1 MSEWI
6 IKHSDGS
13 PLKDAN
19 GNDVTTKTLEY
30 SGSWMGECFVTITFN
45 SPVPISFKIGDYLT
59 YRGEIFEINYDPG
72 KIKQSRRNE
81 HGEAFVYNNVKFNAK
96 QDELART
103 EFLDIVLHDNN
114 IHYTSLTKFS
124 FYASSLDDLLDR
136 IQANLNEQ
144 WGEGEWKIYSRNKLR
159 SGQRGCVDAVWDKTY
174 GSGVSDNTI
183 KSTSITADGLNC
195 WSALALVNSQFNV
208 NFIVRGRNVF
218 VGTAGLPTSMIFEY
232 GKGRGLYQIE
242 QNADSEQAITTR
254 LRAYGSSKN
263 LPNRYYATLNLQ
275 AFATVSSIET
285 KGSSDGNYNIQAHLD
300 LPFSIAYF
308 YNQLHELS
316 DGRPSYLVTMECGG
330 FKVKASVFKAK
341 NSEKTCFF
349 AAHNNT
355 LNLASHQN
363 DLVDIQNFGN
373 AVEVGQ
379 RVTFLSGV
387 KKESFPRDNK
397 TYATDNL
404 PNNMAVDHLMLP
416 GFPNK
421 SLKQWWEEQSNDVR
435 DRIYGGEKSHLFS
448 ENKYRP
454 YVDSTNIA
462 EIGVRPNSVYFDT
475 ENLQEGLVEIFPT
488 IEEMEIGGVRIDE
501 VHSAD
506 KIEDNGV
513 FKDGTSIPNFHIYLK
528 SAIDFDIN
536 DLIGNSTET
545 PTISMRDGMC
555 GGRTFQINSAKK
567 LGDGSWELN
576 CQRVKDESLNL
587 YFPYNDY
594 LIKEGDHFVLLGIP
608 LPDSYVEAASIKLL
622 KYALQY
628 LDKNDYTRYV
638 YSPKVDEVFMA
649 RQHDIAIAD
658 TTGTILSLHDT
669 LKEGDIMQF
678 DDADLSINGKVAI
691 DQLTIKESEDK
702 IPSYEITLREDKSV
716 GTIQKIQEKVNS
728 LWSGN
733 GGSFGTEGNNLT
745 VPQIQRLIESY
756 GGQNFLNKL
765 KPDTAQEVITFLK
778 GIEFGDDFVKDGSGA
793 GIYKDDNGQWHVD
806 TDYIHARKKLTAEE
820 VEVMKTSHIKG
831 KVVNSAGGFVISR
844 IEKIAGAWR
853 CYFVQQDSE
862 GRRVYNS
869 MRKNDLALCETFNL
883 IDAGGQ
889 LSNHYWHRRVIA
901 VGTDYVDIADNTNA
915 DDYASGSDVP
925 QVGDE
930 VVQLGNLTDKDRQS
944 AIIQSAAGEG
954 APYFKIIKGINS
966 FILPHPIFLFDK
978 QNFEIRVENPAK
990 RSEYIRLQDFLESM
1004 QGRISS
1010 VMQQSDKQLFIWFGD
1025 VVPTL
1030 TTEPANEWADEATKE
1045 MHLHDIYYNRSYAET
1060 GGGRAYSFE
1069 KNPDNTYSWKEIT
1082 DADVLKSLE
1091 AAQRAQDTADG
1102 KRRMFVREQPIPPY
1116 DKGDQWSNATHED
1129 KYQNDLL
1136 VCVKSRGKDD
1146 EFDIDDWVSA
1156 QQYTTKQF
1164 ESSLNVADKRID
1176 AFISDLSSGLERVGF
1191 HLDGENSTFD
1201 VVADR
1206 FRALTTTGA
1215 VSFFTSEGKLN
1226 TTLLDAK
1233 QIVTDGLR
1241 AGNIDAEKAE
1251 ITNLIVGGESEF
1263 RGKLK
1268 GTWGSFTSL
1277 TCVNDD
1283 GTKELGGI
1291 YFDVFNGKSAIGLK
1305 GDFYMQGYIEGDTRK
1320 RFPNFYATNLY
1331 CNNQFAHNARVC
1343 AVVKDDEMFV
1353 YNDGHVNSNGIRIGL
1368 TFNHTIINGRH
1379 INYYRI
1385 PMYSPGTGGENG
1397 NIIDIDNPKLQ
1408 KGTQGYY
1415 DERPIGV
1422 PIDVIIFNGTK
1433 NFCYEF
1439 FGMGYG
1445 KQWTV
1450 INGNDSQAVYIFDH
1464 RELRKFE
1471 GGYVF
1476 EYMYVNPHWLTPE
1489 KSNDNLGAG
1498 VFYTAG
1504 IDFDW

>member
-1 MSEWI
+1 MGEWLI
-6 IKHSDGS
+6 RHIDGS
-13 PLKDAN
+13 VLKDEAN
-19 GNDVTTKTLEY
+19 NDITTRSIEY
-30 SGSWMGECFVTITFN
+30 NGSWMGECYVTITLKSA
-45 SPVPISFKIGDYLT
+45 SPILFKIGDYLT
-59 YRGEIFEINYDPG
+59 YRGEIFEINYDPSV
-72 KIKQSRRNE
+72 IKQSRRNE
-81 HGEAFVYNNVKFNAK
+81 YGESFVYENIKFNAK

-103 EFLDIVLHDNN
+103 EFLDIVLHDNQL
-114 IHYTSLTKFS
+114 HYTSLAKFA
-124 FYASSLDDLLDR
+124 FYVSSLDDLLDR

-144 WGEGEWKIYSRNKLR
+144 WGDGEWKLYSRNRLR
-159 SGQRGCVDAVWDKTY
+159 SGQRGCDLSVWDKTY
-174 GSGVSDNTI
+174 GNEITDNVI
-183 KSTSITADGLNC
+183 DSTSITADNLSC
-195 WSALALVNSQFNV
+195 WNALALVNSQFDV
-208 NFIVRGRNVF
+208 NFITRGRNVF
-218 VGTAGLPTSMIFEY
+218 VGTAGLPTSHIFEY
-232 GKGRGLYQIE
+232 GKGCGLRRIE
-242 QNADSEQAITTR
+242 KNADSEQAITTR

-363 DLVDIQNFGN
+363 DLADIQNFGN

-379 RVTFLSGV
+379 RITFLSGV
-387 KKESFPRDNK
+387 KKESFPKENK
-397 TYATDNL
+397 AYATDNL
-404 PNNMAVDHLMLP
+404 PNNMAVDRLMLP

-421 SLKQWWEEQSNDVR
+421 SLKQWWDEQSEETKK
-435 DRIYGGEKSHLFS
+435 RIYQGDKSHLFS

-454 YVDSTNIA
+454 YIDSPNIG
-462 EIGVRPNSVYFDT
+462 EIGVRPNSVYFD
-475 ENLQEGLVEIFPT
+475 NKDLQRGIEDIYPT
-488 IEEMEIGGVRIDE
+488 IEKTEVDGVRIDE
-501 VHSAD
+501 VLSAD
-506 KIEDNGV
+506 TIEDNGV
-513 FKDGTSIPNFHIYLK
+513 FKDGSTIPNFSIYLK
-528 SAIDFDIN
+528 AAINFDIN

-545 PTISMRDGMC
+545 PYISMKDGMC
-555 GGRTFQINSAKK
+555 GGRTFQISSARKK
-567 LGDGSWELN
+567 NDGIWELT

-594 LIKEGDHFVLLGIP
+594 QVRANDHFVLLGIP
-608 LPDSYVEAASIKLL
+608 LPDSYVEAASIRLL
-622 KYALQY
+622 KYALAF

-638 YSPKVDEVFMA
+638 YSPKIDELYMQ
-649 RQHDIAIAD
+649 RQHDKATSD
-658 TTGTILSLHDT
+658 QTGSISSLHDT
-669 LKEGDIMQF
+669 IKEGDILQF
-678 DDADLSINGKVAI
+678 EDADLHIEGKISI
-691 DQLTIKESEDK
+691 DQLTIREEYGK
-702 IPSYEITLREDKSV
+702 IPTYEVTLREDKSV
-716 GTIQKIQEKVNS
+716 GTIQKLQEKINS
-728 LWSGN
+728 LESGN
-733 GGSFGTEGNNLT
+733 GGTVAENRGNNLT
-745 VPQIQRLIESY
+745 VPQIQRLIETH
-756 GGQNFLNKL
+756 GRKRFLDKSA
-765 KPDTAQEVITFLK
+765 PDTAQEVITFLK
-778 GIEFGDDFVKDGSGA
+778 GIEFGDDFVKDSSGA

-869 MRKNDLALCETFNL
+869 MQVDDLALCETFNL
-883 IDAGGQ
+883 VDNNGQ
-889 LSNHYWHRRVIA
+889 TANHYWHRRVVE

-915 DDYASGSDVP
+915 ENYASGSDVP

-930 VVQLGNLTDKDRQS
+930 VVQLGNLTVKERQS

-966 FILPHPIFLFDK
+966 FILPPPIFLFDK

-990 RSEYIRLQDFLESM
+990 SGEYIPLQAFLDSM
-1004 QGRISS
+1004 QGRINS
-1010 VMQQSDKQLFIWFGD
+1010 VQQQADKQLVIWFGD
-1025 VVPTL
+1025 AVPTL
-1030 TTEPANEWADEATKE
+1030 TTEPANEWTDDATKE
-1045 MHLHDIYYNRSYAET
+1045 MHVHDIYYNRSYAET

-1069 KNPDNTYSWKEIT
+1069 KNHDNTYSWHEIT

-1091 AAQRAQDTADG
+1091 AAKHAQDTADG
-1102 KRRMFVREQPIPPY
+1102 KRRMFVQERPVPPY
-1116 DKGDQWSNATHED
+1116 DKGDQWSNATLEEY
-1129 KYQNDLL
+1129 KNDLL
-1136 VCVKSRGKDD
+1136 VCVRPKAAGE
-1146 EFDIDDWVSA
+1146 EFNIEDWQAA
-1156 QQYTTKQF
+1156 QEFTTKQF
-1164 ESSLNVADKRID
+1164 ETSLKVGDKS
-1176 AFISDLSSGLERVGF
+1176 ISAVVTDLRTGLKRVGF
-1191 HLDGENSTFD
+1191 TLNGENSTFD
-1201 VVADR
+1201 IVADT
-1206 FRALTTTGA
+1206 FKVVTTTGK
-1215 VSFFTSEGKLN
+1215 VPFFTDGEKLN
-1226 TTLLDAK
+1226 AYFIDAK
-1233 QIVTDGLR
+1233 EIVAKGIKAQT
-1241 AGNIDAEKAE
+1241 IDAKGATFQN
-1251 ITNLIVGGESEF
+1251 ITVTGDSTFEGT
-1263 RGKLK
+1263 LK
-1268 GTWGSFTSL
+1268 GTSGSFTSL
-1277 TCVNDD
+1277 DCLD
-1283 GTKELGGI
+1283 GTNKVGGI
-1291 YFDVFNGKSAIGLK
+1291 RFGTMGKKGYMAFT
-1305 GDFYMQGYIEGDTRK
+1305 GDFGMLGETTGDIRK
-1320 RFPNFYATNLY
+1320 RFHNFYATNIY
-1331 CNNQFAHNARVC
+1331 CNSQFGHKSRVC

-1353 YNDGHVNSNGIRIGL
+1353 YNDGHIENGIRIGL
-1368 TFNHTIINGRH
+1368 TFNHIIINGRN

-1385 PMYSPGTGGENG
+1385 PMYSPGFGGESG
-1397 NIIDIDNPKLQ
+1397 EILDIDNPKAQ
-1408 KGTQGYY
+1408 KGSQTYF
-1415 DERPIGV
+1415 DELPVGV

>member
-1 MSEWI
+1 MSEWF

-19 GNDVTTKTLEY
+19 GNDVSTKSLEY

-45 SPVPISFKIGDYLT
+45 SPAPISFHIGDYLT

-103 EFLDIVLHDNN
+103 EFLDLVLHDNK
-114 IHYTSLTKFS
+114 IHYTALTKFA
-124 FYASSLDDLLDR
+124 FYVSSLDDLLDR

-159 SGQRGCVDAVWDKTY
+159 SGQRGCVDATWDKTY
-174 GSGVSDNTI
+174 GSGIADNTI
-183 KSTSITADGLNC
+183 KSTSVTADGLNC
-195 WSALALVNSQFNV
+195 WSALALVNSQFDV

-254 LRAYGSSKN
+254 LRAYGSTKN

-316 DGRPSYLVTMECGG
+316 DGRPSYLVTIECGG

-363 DLVDIQNFGN
+363 DLADIQNFGN

-379 RVTFLSGV
+379 RITFLSGV

-435 DRIYGGEKSHLFS
+435 DGVYGGEKSHLFS

-454 YVDSTNIA
+454 FIDSANIT

-488 IEEMEIGGVRIDE
+488 IEEMEVGGVRIDE
-501 VHSAD
+501 IQSAD

-513 FKDGTSIPNFHIYLK
+513 FKDGASIPNFHIYLK

-567 LGDGSWELN
+567 LGDGRWELN

-658 TTGTILSLHDT
+658 TTGTVLSLHDT

-778 GIEFGDDFVKDGSGA
+778 GIAVGENSYGFSELGELIANVVKSRDFHSGLLDGAGF
-793 GIYKDDNGQWHVD
+793 GIYKDENGKSVAEVD
-806 TDYIHARKKLTAEE
+806 KLNVRQKATFSELEYRRLAFTTGD
-820 VEVMKTSHIKG
+820 VGFTSASAHIYSVIPVGANGTPIVNSTTFFKSANKQVMINNALLSYS
-831 KVVNSAGGFVISR
+831 VSAGGNSIS
-844 IEKIAGAWR
+844 AYR
-853 CYFVQQDSE
+853 CYFLADDGDKRISNDWRIGDQAMCKTSNLVSRTAGGSANRYYWRLVVNKGTETINGKLYHFVDLSDVRGSLELTIDGKQYTCVGYDTKAENDIPKVEDDIIQLGSQTDADRQYAHIIYVSE
-862 GRRVYNS
+862 GKRVDYAGIN
-869 MRKNDLALCETFNL
+869 NYDLASHIINEFSPKEITV
-883 IDAGGQ
+883 
-889 LSNHYWHRRVIA
+889 R
-901 VGTDYVDIADNTNA
+901 
-915 DDYASGSDVP
+915 SDRF
-925 QVGDE
+925 
-930 VVQLGNLTDKDRQS
+930 K
-944 AIIQSAAGEG
+944 IISAAGTGVSGSLVCDRGEWVSGTIAGHYDRFSYNGSLWLCNVGIGNTTNEAPTESSRMWIKQVSQSDVYSLEVTIESG
-954 APYFKIIKGINS
+954 AIHDSQGSVVLLATYRKGNVDIS
-966 FILPHPIFLFDK
+966 DTITSTLWSWI
-978 QNFEIRVENPAK
+978 
-990 RSEYIRLQDFLESM
+990 
-1004 QGRISS
+1004 RISG
-1010 VMQQSDKQLFIWFGD
+1010 QS
-1025 VVPTL
+1025 
-1030 TTEPANEWADEATKE
+1030 
-1045 MHLHDIYYNRSYAET
+1045 
-1060 GGGRAYSFE
+1060 
-1069 KNPDNTYSWKEIT
+1069 T
-1082 DADVLKSLE
+1082 DAEWNTSHKGVGRRITVLASE
-1091 AAQRAQDTADG
+1091 VDSMA
-1102 KRRMFVREQPIPPY
+1102 
-1116 DKGDQWSNATHED
+1116 S
-1129 KYQNDLL
+1129 
-1136 VCVKSRGKDD
+1136 
-1146 EFDIDDWVSA
+1146 FDCI
-1156 QQYTTKQF
+1156 
-1164 ESSLNVADKRID
+1164 
-1176 AFISDLSSGLERVGF
+1176 
-1191 HLDGENSTFD
+1191 
-1201 VVADR
+1201 
-1206 FRALTTTGA
+1206 
-1215 VSFFTSEGKLN
+1215 
-1226 TTLLDAK
+1226 
-1233 QIVTDGLR
+1233 
-1241 AGNIDAEKAE
+1241 
-1251 ITNLIVGGESEF
+1251 
-1263 RGKLK
+1263 
-1268 GTWGSFTSL
+1268 
-1277 TCVNDD
+1277 
-1283 GTKELGGI
+1283 
-1291 YFDVFNGKSAIGLK
+1291 
-1305 GDFYMQGYIEGDTRK
+1305 IEG
-1320 RFPNFYATNLY
+1320 
-1331 CNNQFAHNARVC
+1331 
-1343 AVVKDDEMFV
+1343 
-1353 YNDGHVNSNGIRIGL
+1353 
-1368 TFNHTIINGRH
+1368 
-1379 INYYRI
+1379 
-1385 PMYSPGTGGENG
+1385 
-1397 NIIDIDNPKLQ
+1397 
-1408 KGTQGYY
+1408 
-1415 DERPIGV
+1415 
-1422 PIDVIIFNGTK
+1422 
-1433 NFCYEF
+1433 
-1439 FGMGYG
+1439 
-1445 KQWTV
+1445 
-1450 INGNDSQAVYIFDH
+1450 
-1464 RELRKFE
+1464 
-1471 GGYVF
+1471 
-1476 EYMYVNPHWLTPE
+1476 
-1489 KSNDNLGAG
+1489 
-1498 VFYTAG
+1498 
-1504 IDFDW
+1504 

>member
-124 FYASSLDDLLDR
+124 FYASSIDDLLDR
-136 IQANLNEQ
+136 IQANLDEQ
-144 WGEGEWKIYSRNKLR
+144 WGQGEWKIYSRNKLR

-174 GSGVSDNTI
+174 GSGVSDNII
-183 KSTSITADGLNC
+183 KSTSITADSLNC

-285 KGSSDGNYNIQAHLD
+285 KGGSDGNYNIQAHLD

-308 YNQLHELS
+308 YNQLQELS

-363 DLVDIQNFGN
+363 DLADIQNFGN

-379 RVTFLSGV
+379 RIAFLSGV

-435 DRIYGGEKSHLFS
+435 DRIYAGEKSHLFS

-454 YVDSTNIA
+454 FIDSANIT

-488 IEEMEIGGVRIDE
+488 IEEMEVGGVRIDE
-501 VHSAD
+501 IQSAD

-513 FKDGTSIPNFHIYLK
+513 FKDGASIPNFHIYLK

-567 LGDGSWELN
+567 LGDGSWEVN

-608 LPDSYVEAASIKLL
+608 LPDSYVEAASRKLL
-622 KYALQY
+622 KYALEY
-628 LDKNDYTRYV
+628 LDKNDYTRYI
-638 YSPKVDEVFMA
+638 YAPKIDDVFMA
-649 RQHDIAIAD
+649 RQHDKAITD
-658 TTGTILSLHDT
+658 TTGTIVSLHDT
-669 LKEGDIMQF
+669 IKEGDIMQF
-678 DDADLSINGKVAI
+678 DDNDLNINGKIAI
-691 DQLTIKESEDK
+691 DQLTIRENEDK

-716 GTIQKIQEKVNS
+716 GTIQKIQEKINS

-733 GGSFGTEGNNLT
+733 GGGSGVGGNNLT

-756 GGQNFLNKL
+756 GGQNFLDKL

-778 GIEFGDDFVKDGSGA
+778 GIAVGDKEKGLDSNGNATLLNVIADALRSADFHAGLLDGAGF
-793 GIYKDDNGQWHVD
+793 GIYKDDYGKSIAEVDKLNVRQKATFSELEYKRLAFTTGDVGFTSASAHIYSVIPVGANGAPIVNSTTFFKSANKQ
-806 TDYIHARKKLTAEE
+806 
-820 VEVMKTSHIKG
+820 VMINNALLSYS
-831 KVVNSAGGFVISR
+831 VSAGGNSIS
-844 IEKIAGAWR
+844 AYR
-853 CYFVQQDSE
+853 CYFLADDGDKRISNDWRIGDQAMCKTDNLISRTSNRTANRYYWRLVVNKGTETINGKLYHFVDLSDIRGTLELTIDGKQYTCIGYDTKADNDIPKAEDDIIQLGSQTDTDRQYAHIIYVSE
-862 GRRVYNS
+862 GKRV
-869 MRKNDLALCETFNL
+869 
-883 IDAGGQ
+883 
-889 LSNHYWHRRVIA
+889 
-901 VGTDYVDIADNTNA
+901 
-915 DDYASGSDVP
+915 DYAGINNYDLDSHIINEFSPKEITVRSDRF
-925 QVGDE
+925 
-930 VVQLGNLTDKDRQS
+930 K
-944 AIIQSAAGEG
+944 IISAAGTGVSGSLVCDRGEWIDGTIAGHYDRFSYQGSLWLCNVGIGNTTNEAPTENNRMWIKQVSQSDVYSLEVTIESG
-954 APYFKIIKGINS
+954 AIHDSQGSVVLLATYRKGNVDIS
-966 FILPHPIFLFDK
+966 DTITSTLWSWI
-978 QNFEIRVENPAK
+978 
-990 RSEYIRLQDFLESM
+990 
-1004 QGRISS
+1004 RISG
-1010 VMQQSDKQLFIWFGD
+1010 QS
-1025 VVPTL
+1025 
-1030 TTEPANEWADEATKE
+1030 
-1045 MHLHDIYYNRSYAET
+1045 
-1060 GGGRAYSFE
+1060 
-1069 KNPDNTYSWKEIT
+1069 T
-1082 DADVLKSLE
+1082 DAEWNTSHKGVGRRITVLASE
-1091 AAQRAQDTADG
+1091 VDSMA
-1102 KRRMFVREQPIPPY
+1102 
-1116 DKGDQWSNATHED
+1116 S
-1129 KYQNDLL
+1129 
-1136 VCVKSRGKDD
+1136 
-1146 EFDIDDWVSA
+1146 FDCI
-1156 QQYTTKQF
+1156 
-1164 ESSLNVADKRID
+1164 
-1176 AFISDLSSGLERVGF
+1176 
-1191 HLDGENSTFD
+1191 
-1201 VVADR
+1201 
-1206 FRALTTTGA
+1206 
-1215 VSFFTSEGKLN
+1215 
-1226 TTLLDAK
+1226 
-1233 QIVTDGLR
+1233 
-1241 AGNIDAEKAE
+1241 
-1251 ITNLIVGGESEF
+1251 
-1263 RGKLK
+1263 
-1268 GTWGSFTSL
+1268 
-1277 TCVNDD
+1277 
-1283 GTKELGGI
+1283 
-1291 YFDVFNGKSAIGLK
+1291 
-1305 GDFYMQGYIEGDTRK
+1305 IEG
-1320 RFPNFYATNLY
+1320 
-1331 CNNQFAHNARVC
+1331 
-1343 AVVKDDEMFV
+1343 
-1353 YNDGHVNSNGIRIGL
+1353 
-1368 TFNHTIINGRH
+1368 
-1379 INYYRI
+1379 
-1385 PMYSPGTGGENG
+1385 
-1397 NIIDIDNPKLQ
+1397 
-1408 KGTQGYY
+1408 
-1415 DERPIGV
+1415 
-1422 PIDVIIFNGTK
+1422 
-1433 NFCYEF
+1433 
-1439 FGMGYG
+1439 
-1445 KQWTV
+1445 
-1450 INGNDSQAVYIFDH
+1450 
-1464 RELRKFE
+1464 
-1471 GGYVF
+1471 
-1476 EYMYVNPHWLTPE
+1476 
-1489 KSNDNLGAG
+1489 
-1498 VFYTAG
+1498 
-1504 IDFDW
+1504 

>member
-81 HGEAFVYNNVKFNAK
+81 HGEAFVYNNIKFNAK

-144 WGEGEWKIYSRNKLR
+144 WGDGEWKIYSRNKLR

-174 GSGVSDNTI
+174 GSSISDNII

-308 YNQLHELS
+308 YNQLQELS
-316 DGRPSYLVTMECGG
+316 DGRQSYLVTIECGG

-363 DLVDIQNFGN
+363 DLTDVQNFGN

-379 RVTFLSGV
+379 RITFLSGV

-454 YVDSTNIA
+454 FIDSANIT

-488 IEEMEIGGVRIDE
+488 IEEMEVGGVRIDE
-501 VHSAD
+501 IQSAD

-513 FKDGTSIPNFHIYLK
+513 FKDGASIPNFHIYLK

-545 PTISMRDGMC
+545 PTISMKDGMC

-567 LGDGSWELN
+567 LVDGRWELS

-608 LPDSYVEAASIKLL
+608 LPDSYVEAASRKLL
-622 KYALQY
+622 KYALEY
-628 LDKNDYTRYV
+628 LDKNDYTRYI
-638 YSPKVDEVFMA
+638 YAPKIDDVFMA
-649 RQHDIAIAD
+649 RQHDKAITD
-658 TTGTILSLHDT
+658 TTGTIVSLHDT
-669 LKEGDIMQF
+669 IKEGDIMQF
-678 DDADLSINGKVAI
+678 DDNDLNINGKIAI
-691 DQLTIKESEDK
+691 DQLTIRENEDK

-716 GTIQKIQEKVNS
+716 GTIQKIQEKINS

-733 GGSFGTEGNNLT
+733 GGGSGVGGNNLT

-756 GGQNFLNKL
+756 GGQNFIDKL

-778 GIEFGDDFVKDGSGA
+778 GIAVGEKGYGFSELGELIANAVKSRDFHSGLLDGAGF
-793 GIYKDDNGQWHVD
+793 GIYKDENGKSVAEVDKLNVRQKATFSELEYRRLAFTTGDVGFTSASAHISDVIPVGANGTPIVNSTTFFKSANKQVMINNALLSYSVSAGGNSISAYRCYFLADDGDRRTSNDWRLGDQAMCKTSNLVSRTAGSSANRYYWRLVVNKGTETINGKLYHFVDLSDVRGTLELTIDGKQYTCIGYDTKADNDIPKAEDDIIQLGSQTD
-806 TDYIHARKKLTAEE
+806 TDRQYAHIIYVSEGKRVDYAGINDYDL
-820 VEVMKTSHIKG
+820 TSHIVNEFSPRG
-831 KVVNSAGGFVISR
+831 TKVRS
-844 IEKIAGAWR
+844 
-853 CYFVQQDSE
+853 DSFE
-862 GRRVYNS
+862 
-869 MRKNDLALCETFNL
+869 
-883 IDAGGQ
+883 
-889 LSNHYWHRRVIA
+889 
-901 VGTDYVDIADNTNA
+901 
-915 DDYASGSDVP
+915 
-925 QVGDE
+925 
-930 VVQLGNLTDKDRQS
+930 
-944 AIIQSAAGEG
+944 IISAAGTGVSGSLVCDRGEWQTG
-954 APYFKIIKGINS
+954 TIAGHYDRFSYQGSLWLYVAKEPSTDVPSDKSAKWIKQVS
-966 FILPHPIFLFDK
+966 
-978 QNFEIRVENPAK
+978 
-990 RSEYIRLQDFLESM
+990 
-1004 QGRISS
+1004 
-1010 VMQQSDKQLFIWFGD
+1010 QSDVYSLE
-1025 VVPTL
+1025 VVVKSGSIRNGKGSIVL
-1030 TTEPANEWADEATKE
+1030 EATLYKGTDNVSNE
-1045 MHLHDIYYNRSYAET
+1045 YPPSMWSWKRNSGDIVSD
-1060 GGGRAYSFE
+1060 RAW
-1069 KNPDNTYSWKEIT
+1069 DNTHQGVGREIT
-1082 DADVLKSLE
+1082 I
-1091 AAQRAQDTADG
+1091 TASE
-1102 KRRMFVREQPIPPY
+1102 V
-1116 DKGDQWSNATHED
+1116 
-1129 KYQNDLL
+1129 
-1136 VCVKSRGKDD
+1136 
-1146 EFDIDDWVSA
+1146 VSSA
-1156 QQYTTKQF
+1156 
-1164 ESSLNVADKRID
+1164 
-1176 AFISDLSSGLERVGF
+1176 
-1191 HLDGENSTFD
+1191 TFD
-1201 VVADR
+1201 C
-1206 FRALTTTGA
+1206 
-1215 VSFFTSEGKLN
+1215 
-1226 TTLLDAK
+1226 
-1233 QIVTDGLR
+1233 
-1241 AGNIDAEKAE
+1241 E
-1251 ITNLIVGGESEF
+1251 I
-1263 RGKLK
+1263 
-1268 GTWGSFTSL
+1268 
-1277 TCVNDD
+1277 
-1283 GTKELGGI
+1283 
-1291 YFDVFNGKSAIGLK
+1291 
-1305 GDFYMQGYIEGDTRK
+1305 
-1320 RFPNFYATNLY
+1320 
-1331 CNNQFAHNARVC
+1331 NN
-1343 AVVKDDEMFV
+1343 
-1353 YNDGHVNSNGIRIGL
+1353 
-1368 TFNHTIINGRH
+1368 
-1379 INYYRI
+1379 
-1385 PMYSPGTGGENG
+1385 
-1397 NIIDIDNPKLQ
+1397 
-1408 KGTQGYY
+1408 
-1415 DERPIGV
+1415 
-1422 PIDVIIFNGTK
+1422 
-1433 NFCYEF
+1433 
-1439 FGMGYG
+1439 
-1445 KQWTV
+1445 
-1450 INGNDSQAVYIFDH
+1450 
-1464 RELRKFE
+1464 
-1471 GGYVF
+1471 
-1476 EYMYVNPHWLTPE
+1476 
-1489 KSNDNLGAG
+1489 
-1498 VFYTAG
+1498 
-1504 IDFDW
+1504 

>member
-144 WGEGEWKIYSRNKLR
+144 WGDGEWKIYSRNKLR
-159 SGQRGCVDAVWDKTY
+159 SGQRGCVDAVWDKIY

-285 KGSSDGNYNIQAHLD
+285 KGSSDGNYNIQAHLN

-363 DLVDIQNFGN
+363 DLADIQNFGN

-454 YVDSTNIA
+454 FIDSANIT
-462 EIGVRPNSVYFDT
+462 EIGVRPNSVYFET

-488 IEEMEIGGVRIDE
+488 IEEMEVGGVRIDE
-501 VHSAD
+501 IQSAD

-638 YSPKVDEVFMA
+638 YSPKVNEVFMA

-765 KPDTAQEVITFLK
+765 KPDTAQELITFLK
-778 GIEFGDDFVKDGSGA
+778 GIAVGNGYGITELGDLFARFIKANSVKSDDFRSGLLDGAGF
-793 GIYKDDNGQWHVD
+793 GIYKDEYGKSIAEVD
-806 TDYIHARKKLTAEE
+806 KLNVRQKATFAELE
-820 VEVMKTSHIKG
+820 YRRLAFTTGDVGYT
-831 KVVNSAGGFVISR
+831 SAGGRIAFV
-844 IEKIAGAWR
+844 KKTGNVYR
-853 CYFVQQDSE
+853 CYF
-862 GRRVYNS
+862 
-869 MRKNDLALCETFNL
+869 L
-883 IDAGGQ
+883 
-889 LSNHYWHRRVIA
+889 
-901 VGTDYVDIADNTNA
+901 A
-915 DDYASGSDVP
+915 DD
-925 QVGDE
+925 E
-930 VVQLGNLTDKDRQS
+930 EK
-944 AIIQSAAGEG
+944 
-954 APYFKIIKGINS
+954 
-966 FILPHPIFLFDK
+966 
-978 QNFEIRVENPAK
+978 
-990 RSEYIRLQDFLESM
+990 
-1004 QGRISS
+1004 RISN
-1010 VMQQSDKQLFIWFGD
+1010 DWRI
-1025 VVPTL
+1025 
-1030 TTEPANEWADEATKE
+1030 
-1045 MHLHDIYYNRSYAET
+1045 
-1060 GGGRAYSFE
+1060 
-1069 KNPDNTYSWKEIT
+1069 
-1082 DADVLKSLE
+1082 
-1091 AAQRAQDTADG
+1091 
-1102 KRRMFVREQPIPPY
+1102 
-1116 DKGDQWSNATHED
+1116 GDQAMCKTAN
-1129 KYQNDLL
+1129 LL
-1136 VCVKSRGKDD
+1136 SR
-1146 EFDIDDWVSA
+1146 
-1156 QQYTTKQF
+1156 TTKQASNRYYWRLVVNMGD
-1164 ESSLNVADKRID
+1164 ETVSGKLYY
-1176 AFISDLSSGLERVGF
+1176 FIDLSDIKGSLDLTIDGKNHACVGY
-1191 HLDGENSTFD
+1191 DTSTENDAPQAEDDIIQLGSQTD
-1201 VVADR
+1201 PDR
-1206 FRALTTTGA
+1206 QYAYILY
-1215 VSFFTSEGKLN
+1215 VSEGKRVDYAGINDFNLSTHIVNEFSPRGTTIRSDSFKIVSGAGTGTSSPIVCDRGEWQTGTIAGHYDRFSYQGSLWLYVAKEPSADVPSDKSAKWIKQVAQGAEGEQGAAPVMLN
-1226 TTLLDAK
+1226 IYSDGGNFIRNRQGSVTLTAV
-1233 QIVTDGLR
+1233 VTKENVDITSTFPPSSFSWIR
-1241 AGNIDAEKAE
+1241 HSGNATYDEAWSDRHKGVGSTITIKAE
-1251 ITNLIVGGESEF
+1251 
-1263 RGKLK
+1263 
-1268 GTWGSFTSL
+1268 
-1277 TCVNDD
+1277 
-1283 GTKELGGI
+1283 
-1291 YFDVFNGKSAIGLK
+1291 DV
-1305 GDFYMQGYIEGDTRK
+1305 DK
-1320 RFPNFYATNLY
+1320 RT
-1331 CNNQFAHNARVC
+1331 
-1343 AVVKDDEMFV
+1343 
-1353 YNDGHVNSNGIRIGL
+1353 
-1368 TFNHTIINGRH
+1368 
-1379 INYYRI
+1379 
-1385 PMYSPGTGGENG
+1385 
-1397 NIIDIDNPKLQ
+1397 
-1408 KGTQGYY
+1408 
-1415 DERPIGV
+1415 
-1422 PIDVIIFNGTK
+1422 
-1433 NFCYEF
+1433 
-1439 FGMGYG
+1439 
-1445 KQWTV
+1445 
-1450 INGNDSQAVYIFDH
+1450 
-1464 RELRKFE
+1464 
-1471 GGYVF
+1471 VF
-1476 EYMYVNPHWLTPE
+1476 ECVL
-1489 KSNDNLGAG
+1489 D
-1498 VFYTAG
+1498 
-1504 IDFDW
+1504 D

>member
-124 FYASSLDDLLDR
+124 FYASSIDDLLDR
-136 IQANLNEQ
+136 IQANLDEQ
-144 WGEGEWKIYSRNKLR
+144 WGQGEWKIYSRNKLR

-174 GSGVSDNTI
+174 GSGVSDNII

-285 KGSSDGNYNIQAHLD
+285 KGGSDGNYNIQAHLD

-308 YNQLHELS
+308 YNQLQELS

-363 DLVDIQNFGN
+363 NLADIQNFGN

-379 RVTFLSGV
+379 RITFLSGV

-454 YVDSTNIA
+454 FIDSANIT

-475 ENLQEGLVEIFPT
+475 ENLLEGLVEIFPT
-488 IEEMEIGGVRIDE
+488 IEEMEVGGVRIDE
-501 VHSAD
+501 IQSAD

-513 FKDGTSIPNFHIYLK
+513 FKDGASIPNFHIYLK
-528 SAIDFDIN
+528 STIDFDIN

-567 LGDGSWELN
+567 LGDGSWEVN

-608 LPDSYVEAASIKLL
+608 LPDSYVEAASRKLL
-622 KYALQY
+622 KYALEY
-628 LDKNDYTRYV
+628 LDKNDYTRYI
-638 YSPKVDEVFMA
+638 YAPKIDDVFMA
-649 RQHDIAIAD
+649 RQHDKAITD
-658 TTGTILSLHDT
+658 TTGTIVSLHDT
-669 LKEGDIMQF
+669 IKEGDIMQF
-678 DDADLSINGKVAI
+678 DDNDLNINGKIAI
-691 DQLTIKESEDK
+691 DQLTIRENEDK

-716 GTIQKIQEKVNS
+716 GTIQKIQEKINS

-733 GGSFGTEGNNLT
+733 GGGSGVGGNNLT

-756 GGQNFLNKL
+756 GGQNFLDKL

-778 GIEFGDDFVKDGSGA
+778 GIAVGENGYGFSELGELIANAVKSRDFHSGLLDGAGF
-793 GIYKDDNGQWHVD
+793 GIYKDEYGKSVAEVDKLNVRQKATFSELEYKRLAFTTGDVGFTSASAHISDVIPIDNTGVPIVKSTIYFQSANKQVLVNNALLS
-806 TDYIHARKKLTAEE
+806 YSTAPNG
-820 VEVMKTSHIKG
+820 KTI
-831 KVVNSAGGFVISR
+831 
-844 IEKIAGAWR
+844 IAYR
-853 CYFVQQDSE
+853 CYFLADDGDRRTSNDWRLGDQAMCKTSNLVSRTAGSSANRYYWRLVVNKGTETINGKLYHFVDLSDIRGTLELSIDDTRYTCVGYDTKAENDIPKAEDDIIQLGSQTDTDRQYAHIIYVSE
-862 GRRVYNS
+862 GKRV
-869 MRKNDLALCETFNL
+869 
-883 IDAGGQ
+883 
-889 LSNHYWHRRVIA
+889 
-901 VGTDYVDIADNTNA
+901 
-915 DDYASGSDVP
+915 DYAGINNYDLDSHIINEFSPKRIKVRSDRF
-925 QVGDE
+925 E
-930 VVQLGNLTDKDRQS
+930 
-944 AIIQSAAGEG
+944 IISAAGAGVSGSLVCDRGEWVNGTIAGHYDRFSYNGSLWLCNVGIGQTTIEVPSETSTKWIKQVSEG
-954 APYFKIIKGINS
+954 
-966 FILPHPIFLFDK
+966 
-978 QNFEIRVENPAK
+978 E
-990 RSEYIRLQDFLESM
+990 
-1004 QGRISS
+1004 
-1010 VMQQSDKQLFIWFGD
+1010 
-1025 VVPTL
+1025 
-1030 TTEPANEWADEATKE
+1030 
-1045 MHLHDIYYNRSYAET
+1045 
-1060 GGGRAYSFE
+1060 AYSLE
-1069 KNPDNTYSWKEIT
+1069 VTIESGSIHNSQGSVVLLATYRKGNVDISDTIPNTAWSWIRT
-1082 DADVLKSLE
+1082 SG
-1091 AAQRAQDTADG
+1091 QNTDTAWNNAHKKVG
-1102 KRRMFVREQPIPPY
+1102 RRITVTAAE
-1116 DKGDQWSNATHED
+1116 
-1129 KYQNDLL
+1129 
-1136 VCVKSRGKDD
+1136 V
-1146 EFDIDDWVSA
+1146 
-1156 QQYTTKQF
+1156 
-1164 ESSLNVADKRID
+1164 
-1176 AFISDLSSGLERVGF
+1176 
-1191 HLDGENSTFD
+1191 
-1201 VVADR
+1201 
-1206 FRALTTTGA
+1206 LTMA
-1215 VSFFTSEGKLN
+1215 
-1226 TTLLDAK
+1226 
-1233 QIVTDGLR
+1233 
-1241 AGNIDAEKAE
+1241 
-1251 ITNLIVGGESEF
+1251 
-1263 RGKLK
+1263 
-1268 GTWGSFTSL
+1268 
-1277 TCVNDD
+1277 
-1283 GTKELGGI
+1283 
-1291 YFDVFNGKSAIGLK
+1291 YFDCI
-1305 GDFYMQGYIEGDTRK
+1305 IEG
-1320 RFPNFYATNLY
+1320 
-1331 CNNQFAHNARVC
+1331 
-1343 AVVKDDEMFV
+1343 
-1353 YNDGHVNSNGIRIGL
+1353 
-1368 TFNHTIINGRH
+1368 
-1379 INYYRI
+1379 
-1385 PMYSPGTGGENG
+1385 
-1397 NIIDIDNPKLQ
+1397 
-1408 KGTQGYY
+1408 
-1415 DERPIGV
+1415 
-1422 PIDVIIFNGTK
+1422 
-1433 NFCYEF
+1433 
-1439 FGMGYG
+1439 
-1445 KQWTV
+1445 
-1450 INGNDSQAVYIFDH
+1450 
-1464 RELRKFE
+1464 
-1471 GGYVF
+1471 
-1476 EYMYVNPHWLTPE
+1476 
-1489 KSNDNLGAG
+1489 
-1498 VFYTAG
+1498 
-1504 IDFDW
+1504 

>member
-45 SPVPISFKIGDYLT
+45 SPIPISFKIGDYLT

-144 WGEGEWKIYSRNKLR
+144 WGDGEWKIYSRNKLR

-174 GSGVSDNTI
+174 GSGVADNVI

-285 KGSSDGNYNIQAHLD
+285 KGGSDGNYNIQAHLD

-308 YNQLHELS
+308 YNQLQELS

-330 FKVKASVFKAK
+330 FKVKASIFKAK

-363 DLVDIQNFGN
+363 DLADIQNFGN

-379 RVTFLSGV
+379 RITFLSGV

-421 SLKQWWEEQSNDVR
+421 SLKDWWNEQTEDVKS
-435 DRIYGGEKSHLFS
+435 RIYNGEKSHLFS

-454 YVDSTNIA
+454 YVDSTNVA

-475 ENLQEGLVEIFPT
+475 ENLQEGLVEIYPT

-513 FKDGTSIPNFHIYLK
+513 FKDGASIPNFHIYLK

-567 LGDGSWELN
+567 LSDGRWELN

-594 LIKEGDHFVLLGIP
+594 QIKEDDHFVLLGIP
-608 LPDSYVEAASIKLL
+608 LPDSYVEAASRKLL

-628 LDKNDYTRYV
+628 LDKNDYTRYI
-638 YSPKVDEVFMA
+638 YSPKIDDVFMA
-649 RQHDIAIAD
+649 RQHDKAVAD
-658 TTGTILSLHDT
+658 TTGAVVSLHDT

-678 DDADLSINGKVAI
+678 DDADLNINGKVAI

-716 GTIQKIQEKVNS
+716 GTIQKIQERVNS

-733 GGSFGTEGNNLT
+733 GGYFGTEGNNLT

-765 KPDTAQEVITFLK
+765 KPDTAQELITFLK
-778 GIEFGDDFVKDGSGA
+778 GVAVGNGYGITELGDLFARFIKANSVKSDDFHSGLLDGAGF
-793 GIYKDDNGQWHVD
+793 GIYKDDYGKSIAEVDKLNVRQKATFSELEYKRLAFTAGDVGFTSASAHIYSVIPVGANGTPIVNSTTFFKSANKQVMINNALLSYSVSAGGNSISAYRCYFLADDGDKRISNDWRIGDQAMCKTDNLISRTSNRTANRYYWRLVVNKGTETINGKLYHFVDLSDVRGTLELTIDGTRYTCIGYDTKAENDIPKAEDDIIQLGSQID
-806 TDYIHARKKLTAEE
+806 TDRQYAHIIYVSEGKRVDYAGINNYDL
-820 VEVMKTSHIKG
+820 TSHIINEFSPKEIT
-831 KVVNSAGGFVISR
+831 VRSDRF
-844 IEKIAGAWR
+844 KI
-853 CYFVQQDSE
+853 
-862 GRRVYNS
+862 
-869 MRKNDLALCETFNL
+869 
-883 IDAGGQ
+883 I
-889 LSNHYWHRRVIA
+889 
-901 VGTDYVDIADNTNA
+901 
-915 DDYASGSDVP
+915 
-925 QVGDE
+925 
-930 VVQLGNLTDKDRQS
+930 
-944 AIIQSAAGEG
+944 SAAGTGVSSSLVCDRGEWVSG
-954 APYFKIIKGINS
+954 TIAGHYDRFSYNGSLWLCNVGIGNTTIEAPTESSRIWIKQVS
-966 FILPHPIFLFDK
+966 
-978 QNFEIRVENPAK
+978 
-990 RSEYIRLQDFLESM
+990 
-1004 QGRISS
+1004 
-1010 VMQQSDKQLFIWFGD
+1010 QSD
-1025 VVPTL
+1025 
-1030 TTEPANEWADEATKE
+1030 
-1045 MHLHDIYYNRSYAET
+1045 
-1060 GGGRAYSFE
+1060 AYSLE
-1069 KNPDNTYSWKEIT
+1069 VTIESGAIHDSQGSVVLLATY
-1082 DADVLKSLE
+1082 
-1091 AAQRAQDTADG
+1091 R
-1102 KRRMFVREQPIPPY
+1102 
-1116 DKGDQWSNATHED
+1116 KG
-1129 KYQNDLL
+1129 
-1136 VCVKSRGKDD
+1136 
-1146 EFDIDDWVSA
+1146 
-1156 QQYTTKQF
+1156 
-1164 ESSLNVADKRID
+1164 NVD
-1176 AFISDLSSGLERVGF
+1176 ISD
-1191 HLDGENSTFD
+1191 T
-1201 VVADR
+1201 
-1206 FRALTTTGA
+1206 
-1215 VSFFTSEGKLN
+1215 
-1226 TTLLDAK
+1226 
-1233 QIVTDGLR
+1233 
-1241 AGNIDAEKAE
+1241 
-1251 ITNLIVGGESEF
+1251 ITNTLWSWIRTSGQSTDTEWNTSHKGVGRRITVLASEVDSMA
-1263 RGKLK
+1263 
-1268 GTWGSFTSL
+1268 SFD
-1277 TCVNDD
+1277 C
-1283 GTKELGGI
+1283 I
-1291 YFDVFNGKSAIGLK
+1291 
-1305 GDFYMQGYIEGDTRK
+1305 IEG
-1320 RFPNFYATNLY
+1320 
-1331 CNNQFAHNARVC
+1331 
-1343 AVVKDDEMFV
+1343 
-1353 YNDGHVNSNGIRIGL
+1353 
-1368 TFNHTIINGRH
+1368 
-1379 INYYRI
+1379 
-1385 PMYSPGTGGENG
+1385 
-1397 NIIDIDNPKLQ
+1397 
-1408 KGTQGYY
+1408 
-1415 DERPIGV
+1415 
-1422 PIDVIIFNGTK
+1422 
-1433 NFCYEF
+1433 
-1439 FGMGYG
+1439 
-1445 KQWTV
+1445 
-1450 INGNDSQAVYIFDH
+1450 
-1464 RELRKFE
+1464 
-1471 GGYVF
+1471 
-1476 EYMYVNPHWLTPE
+1476 
-1489 KSNDNLGAG
+1489 
-1498 VFYTAG
+1498 
-1504 IDFDW
+1504 

>member
-103 EFLDIVLHDNN
+103 EFLDVVLHDNN

-136 IQANLNEQ
+136 IQANLDEQ
-144 WGEGEWKIYSRNKLR
+144 WGQGEWKIYSRNKLR

-316 DGRPSYLVTMECGG
+316 DGRPSYLATMECGG

-341 NSEKTCFF
+341 SSEKTCFF

-363 DLVDIQNFGN
+363 DLADIQNFGN

-379 RVTFLSGV
+379 RITFLSGV

-421 SLKQWWEEQSNDVR
+421 SLKQWWDEQPNNVKN
-435 DRIYGGEKSHLFS
+435 RIYSGEKSHLFS

-454 YVDSTNIA
+454 YVDSTNVS

-488 IEEMEIGGVRIDE
+488 IEEMEVGGVRIDE
-501 VHSAD
+501 IQSAD

-513 FKDGTSIPNFHIYLK
+513 FKDGASIPNFHIYLK

-545 PTISMRDGMC
+545 PTISMKDGMC

-567 LGDGSWELN
+567 LVDGRWELS

-608 LPDSYVEAASIKLL
+608 LPDSYVEAASLKLL
-622 KYALQY
+622 KYALEY
-628 LDKNDYTRYV
+628 LDKNDYTRYI
-638 YSPKVDEVFMA
+638 YAPKIDDVFMA
-649 RQHDIAIAD
+649 RQHDKAITD
-658 TTGTILSLHDT
+658 TTGTIVSLHDT
-669 LKEGDIMQF
+669 IKEGDIMQF
-678 DDADLSINGKVAI
+678 DDNDLNINGKIAI
-691 DQLTIKESEDK
+691 DQLTIRENEDK

-716 GTIQKIQEKVNS
+716 GTIQKIQEKINS

-733 GGSFGTEGNNLT
+733 GGGSGVGGNNLT

-756 GGQNFLNKL
+756 GWQNFLDKL

-778 GIEFGDDFVKDGSGA
+778 GIAVGENGYGFSELGELIANAVKSRDFHSGLLDGAGF
-793 GIYKDDNGQWHVD
+793 GIYKDEYGKSVAEVDKLNVRQKATFSELEYKRLAFTTGDVGFTSASAHISDVIPIDNTGVPIVKSTIYFQSANKQVLVNNALLSYSTTPNGKTITAYRCYFLADDGDRRTSNDWRIGDQAMCKTSNLVSRTAGGSANRYYWRLVVNKGTETINGKLYHFVDLSDVRGSLELTINGKQYTCIGYDTKADNDIPKADDDIIQLGSQTD
-806 TDYIHARKKLTAEE
+806 TDRQYAHIIYVSEGKRVDYAGINNYDL
-820 VEVMKTSHIKG
+820 TSHIVNEFSPRG
-831 KVVNSAGGFVISR
+831 TKVR
-844 IEKIAGAWR
+844 
-853 CYFVQQDSE
+853 
-862 GRRVYNS
+862 
-869 MRKNDLALCETFNL
+869 
-883 IDAGGQ
+883 
-889 LSNHYWHRRVIA
+889 
-901 VGTDYVDIADNTNA
+901 
-915 DDYASGSDVP
+915 SDRF
-925 QVGDE
+925 E
-930 VVQLGNLTDKDRQS
+930 
-944 AIIQSAAGEG
+944 IISAAGTGVSSSLVCDRGEWVSGTIAGHYDRFSYNGSLWLCNVGIGNTTNEAPTESSRMWIKQVSQSDVYSLEVTIESG
-954 APYFKIIKGINS
+954 AIYDSQGSVVLLATYRKGNVDIS
-966 FILPHPIFLFDK
+966 DTITSTSWSWI
-978 QNFEIRVENPAK
+978 
-990 RSEYIRLQDFLESM
+990 
-1004 QGRISS
+1004 RISG
-1010 VMQQSDKQLFIWFGD
+1010 QS
-1025 VVPTL
+1025 
-1030 TTEPANEWADEATKE
+1030 
-1045 MHLHDIYYNRSYAET
+1045 
-1060 GGGRAYSFE
+1060 
-1069 KNPDNTYSWKEIT
+1069 T
-1082 DADVLKSLE
+1082 DAEWNTSHKGVGRRITVLASE
-1091 AAQRAQDTADG
+1091 VDSMA
-1102 KRRMFVREQPIPPY
+1102 
-1116 DKGDQWSNATHED
+1116 S
-1129 KYQNDLL
+1129 
-1136 VCVKSRGKDD
+1136 
-1146 EFDIDDWVSA
+1146 FDCI
-1156 QQYTTKQF
+1156 
-1164 ESSLNVADKRID
+1164 
-1176 AFISDLSSGLERVGF
+1176 
-1191 HLDGENSTFD
+1191 
-1201 VVADR
+1201 
-1206 FRALTTTGA
+1206 
-1215 VSFFTSEGKLN
+1215 
-1226 TTLLDAK
+1226 
-1233 QIVTDGLR
+1233 
-1241 AGNIDAEKAE
+1241 
-1251 ITNLIVGGESEF
+1251 
-1263 RGKLK
+1263 
-1268 GTWGSFTSL
+1268 
-1277 TCVNDD
+1277 
-1283 GTKELGGI
+1283 
-1291 YFDVFNGKSAIGLK
+1291 
-1305 GDFYMQGYIEGDTRK
+1305 IEG
-1320 RFPNFYATNLY
+1320 
-1331 CNNQFAHNARVC
+1331 
-1343 AVVKDDEMFV
+1343 
-1353 YNDGHVNSNGIRIGL
+1353 
-1368 TFNHTIINGRH
+1368 
-1379 INYYRI
+1379 
-1385 PMYSPGTGGENG
+1385 
-1397 NIIDIDNPKLQ
+1397 
-1408 KGTQGYY
+1408 
-1415 DERPIGV
+1415 
-1422 PIDVIIFNGTK
+1422 
-1433 NFCYEF
+1433 
-1439 FGMGYG
+1439 
-1445 KQWTV
+1445 
-1450 INGNDSQAVYIFDH
+1450 
-1464 RELRKFE
+1464 
-1471 GGYVF
+1471 
-1476 EYMYVNPHWLTPE
+1476 
-1489 KSNDNLGAG
+1489 
-1498 VFYTAG
+1498 
-1504 IDFDW
+1504 

>member
-45 SPVPISFKIGDYLT
+45 SPAPISFKIGDYLT
-59 YRGEIFEINYDPG
+59 YRGEVFEINYDPG

-136 IQANLNEQ
+136 IQANLDEQ
-144 WGEGEWKIYSRNKLR
+144 WGNGEWKIYSRNKLR

-174 GSGVSDNTI
+174 GSGVDDNVI

-218 VGTAGLPTSMIFEY
+218 VGTAGLPTSIIFEY

-254 LRAYGSSKN
+254 LRAYGSTKN

-285 KGSSDGNYNIQAHLD
+285 KGSSDGNYNIQAHLE

-308 YNQLHELS
+308 YNPLHELS
-316 DGRPSYLVTMECGG
+316 DGRPSYLVTIECGG

-363 DLVDIQNFGN
+363 DLTDIQNFGN

-379 RVTFLSGV
+379 RITFLSGV
-387 KKESFPRDNK
+387 KKENFPRDNK

-404 PNNMAVDHLMLP
+404 PNNMAIDHLMLP

-421 SLKQWWEEQSNDVR
+421 SLKQWWDEQPNDVKN
-435 DRIYGGEKSHLFS
+435 RIYSGEKSHLFS

-454 YVDSTNIA
+454 YVDSTNVS

-475 ENLQEGLVEIFPT
+475 ENIQEGLVEIFPT

-528 SAIDFDIN
+528 SAIDFDVN

-545 PTISMRDGMC
+545 PTISMKDGMC

-567 LGDGSWELN
+567 LGDGRWELN

-658 TTGTILSLHDT
+658 TTGTVLSLHDT

-716 GTIQKIQEKVNS
+716 GTIQKIQEKINS

-733 GGSFGTEGNNLT
+733 GGGSSVGGNNLT

-756 GGQNFLNKL
+756 GGQNFLDKL

-778 GIEFGDDFVKDGSGA
+778 GIAVGKNGYGFSELGELIANVVKSSDFHSGLLDGAGY
-793 GIYKDDNGQWHVD
+793 GIYKDEYGKSVAEVDKLNVRQKATFSELEYRRLAFTTGDVGFTSASAHISDVIPIDNTGVPIVKSTIYFQSANKQVLVNNALLSYSTTPNGKIITAYRCYFLADDGDRRTSNDWRVGDQAMCKTDNLISRTSNRTANRYYWRLVVNKGTETINGKLYHFVDLSDVRGTLELTIDGTRYTCIGYDTKAENDIPKAEDDIIQLGSQID
-806 TDYIHARKKLTAEE
+806 TDRQYAHIIYVSEGKRVDYAGINNYDL
-820 VEVMKTSHIKG
+820 TSHIINEFSPKEIT
-831 KVVNSAGGFVISR
+831 VRSDRF
-844 IEKIAGAWR
+844 KI
-853 CYFVQQDSE
+853 
-862 GRRVYNS
+862 
-869 MRKNDLALCETFNL
+869 
-883 IDAGGQ
+883 I
-889 LSNHYWHRRVIA
+889 
-901 VGTDYVDIADNTNA
+901 
-915 DDYASGSDVP
+915 
-925 QVGDE
+925 
-930 VVQLGNLTDKDRQS
+930 
-944 AIIQSAAGEG
+944 SAAGTGVSSSLVCDRGEWVSGTIAGHYDRFSYNGSLWLCNVGIGNTTIEAPTESSRIWIKQVSQSDAYSLEVTIESG
-954 APYFKIIKGINS
+954 AIHDSQGSVVLLATYRKGNVDISDTITNTLWS
-966 FILPHPIFLFDK
+966 WI
-978 QNFEIRVENPAK
+978 
-990 RSEYIRLQDFLESM
+990 
-1004 QGRISS
+1004 RISG
-1010 VMQQSDKQLFIWFGD
+1010 QS
-1025 VVPTL
+1025 
-1030 TTEPANEWADEATKE
+1030 
-1045 MHLHDIYYNRSYAET
+1045 
-1060 GGGRAYSFE
+1060 
-1069 KNPDNTYSWKEIT
+1069 T
-1082 DADVLKSLE
+1082 DAEWNTSHKGVGRRITVLASE
-1091 AAQRAQDTADG
+1091 VDFMA
-1102 KRRMFVREQPIPPY
+1102 
-1116 DKGDQWSNATHED
+1116 S
-1129 KYQNDLL
+1129 
-1136 VCVKSRGKDD
+1136 
-1146 EFDIDDWVSA
+1146 FDCI
-1156 QQYTTKQF
+1156 
-1164 ESSLNVADKRID
+1164 
-1176 AFISDLSSGLERVGF
+1176 
-1191 HLDGENSTFD
+1191 
-1201 VVADR
+1201 
-1206 FRALTTTGA
+1206 
-1215 VSFFTSEGKLN
+1215 
-1226 TTLLDAK
+1226 
-1233 QIVTDGLR
+1233 
-1241 AGNIDAEKAE
+1241 
-1251 ITNLIVGGESEF
+1251 
-1263 RGKLK
+1263 
-1268 GTWGSFTSL
+1268 
-1277 TCVNDD
+1277 
-1283 GTKELGGI
+1283 
-1291 YFDVFNGKSAIGLK
+1291 
-1305 GDFYMQGYIEGDTRK
+1305 IEG
-1320 RFPNFYATNLY
+1320 
-1331 CNNQFAHNARVC
+1331 
-1343 AVVKDDEMFV
+1343 
-1353 YNDGHVNSNGIRIGL
+1353 
-1368 TFNHTIINGRH
+1368 
-1379 INYYRI
+1379 
-1385 PMYSPGTGGENG
+1385 
-1397 NIIDIDNPKLQ
+1397 
-1408 KGTQGYY
+1408 
-1415 DERPIGV
+1415 
-1422 PIDVIIFNGTK
+1422 
-1433 NFCYEF
+1433 
-1439 FGMGYG
+1439 
-1445 KQWTV
+1445 
-1450 INGNDSQAVYIFDH
+1450 
-1464 RELRKFE
+1464 
-1471 GGYVF
+1471 
-1476 EYMYVNPHWLTPE
+1476 
-1489 KSNDNLGAG
+1489 
-1498 VFYTAG
+1498 
-1504 IDFDW
+1504 

>member
-1 MSEWI
+1 MSEWV

-45 SPVPISFKIGDYLT
+45 SPAPISFKIGDYLT
-59 YRGEIFEINYDPG
+59 YRGEVFEINYDPG

-159 SGQRGCVDAVWDKTY
+159 SGQRGCIDAVWDKTY
-174 GSGVSDNTI
+174 GSGVADNVV

-254 LRAYGSSKN
+254 LRAYGSTKN

-308 YNQLHELS
+308 YNPLSELS
-316 DGRPSYLVTMECGG
+316 DGRQSYLVTIECGG

-341 NSEKTCFF
+341 NSDKTCFF
-349 AAHNNT
+349 AAHNDT

-363 DLVDIQNFGN
+363 DLTDIQNFGN
-373 AVEVGQ
+373 AVEVGK
-379 RVTFLSGV
+379 RITFLFGV
-387 KKESFPRDNK
+387 KKESFPRENK

-421 SLKQWWEEQSNDVR
+421 SLKDWWNEQTEDVKS
-435 DRIYGGEKSHLFS
+435 RIYNGGKSHLFS

-454 YVDSTNIA
+454 YVDSTNVA

-488 IEEMEIGGVRIDE
+488 IEEIEVGGVRIDE
-501 VHSAD
+501 IQSAD

-513 FKDGTSIPNFHIYLK
+513 FKDGASIPNFHIYLK

-567 LGDGSWELN
+567 LGDGRWELN

-608 LPDSYVEAASIKLL
+608 LPDSYVEAASRKLL

-628 LDKNDYTRYV
+628 LDKNDYTRYI
-638 YSPKVDEVFMA
+638 YSPKIDDVFMA
-649 RQHDIAIAD
+649 RQHDKAVAD
-658 TTGTILSLHDT
+658 TTRSIVSLHDT
-669 LKEGDIMQF
+669 FKEGDIMQF
-678 DDADLSINGKVAI
+678 DDADLNINGKVAI

-716 GTIQKIQEKVNS
+716 GTIQKIQERVNS

-733 GGSFGTEGNNLT
+733 GGSFGTESNNLT

-778 GIEFGDDFVKDGSGA
+778 GIAVGENGYGFSELGELIANAVKSRDFHAGLLDGAGF
-793 GIYKDDNGQWHVD
+793 GIYKDEYGKSIAEVDKLNVRQKATFSELEYRRLAFTTGDVGFTSASAHISDVIPIDNTGVPIVKSTIYFQSANKQVLVNNALLS
-806 TDYIHARKKLTAEE
+806 YSTAPN
-820 VEVMKTSHIKG
+820 G
-831 KVVNSAGGFVISR
+831 KAIT
-844 IEKIAGAWR
+844 AYR
-853 CYFVQQDSE
+853 CYFLADDGDRRTSNDWRIGDQAMCKTSNLVSRTAGGSANRYYWRLVVNKGTETINGKLYHFIDLSDVRGSLELTIDGKQYTCIGYDTKADNDIPKAEDDIIQLGSQTDTDRQYAHIIYVSE
-862 GRRVYNS
+862 GKRV
-869 MRKNDLALCETFNL
+869 
-883 IDAGGQ
+883 
-889 LSNHYWHRRVIA
+889 
-901 VGTDYVDIADNTNA
+901 
-915 DDYASGSDVP
+915 DYAGINNYDLDSHIINEFSPKEITVRSDRF
-925 QVGDE
+925 
-930 VVQLGNLTDKDRQS
+930 K
-944 AIIQSAAGEG
+944 IISAAGAGVSGSLVCDRGEWVNGTTAGHYDRFSYQGSLWLCNVGIGNTTNEAPTESSRMWIKQVSQSDVYSLEVTIESG
-954 APYFKIIKGINS
+954 AIHDSQGSVVLLATYRKGNVDIS
-966 FILPHPIFLFDK
+966 DTITSTLWSWI
-978 QNFEIRVENPAK
+978 
-990 RSEYIRLQDFLESM
+990 
-1004 QGRISS
+1004 RISG
-1010 VMQQSDKQLFIWFGD
+1010 QS
-1025 VVPTL
+1025 
-1030 TTEPANEWADEATKE
+1030 
-1045 MHLHDIYYNRSYAET
+1045 
-1060 GGGRAYSFE
+1060 
-1069 KNPDNTYSWKEIT
+1069 T
-1082 DADVLKSLE
+1082 DAEWNTSHKGVGRRITVLASE
-1091 AAQRAQDTADG
+1091 VDSMA
-1102 KRRMFVREQPIPPY
+1102 
-1116 DKGDQWSNATHED
+1116 S
-1129 KYQNDLL
+1129 
-1136 VCVKSRGKDD
+1136 
-1146 EFDIDDWVSA
+1146 FDCI
-1156 QQYTTKQF
+1156 
-1164 ESSLNVADKRID
+1164 
-1176 AFISDLSSGLERVGF
+1176 
-1191 HLDGENSTFD
+1191 
-1201 VVADR
+1201 
-1206 FRALTTTGA
+1206 
-1215 VSFFTSEGKLN
+1215 
-1226 TTLLDAK
+1226 
-1233 QIVTDGLR
+1233 
-1241 AGNIDAEKAE
+1241 
-1251 ITNLIVGGESEF
+1251 
-1263 RGKLK
+1263 
-1268 GTWGSFTSL
+1268 
-1277 TCVNDD
+1277 
-1283 GTKELGGI
+1283 
-1291 YFDVFNGKSAIGLK
+1291 
-1305 GDFYMQGYIEGDTRK
+1305 IEG
-1320 RFPNFYATNLY
+1320 
-1331 CNNQFAHNARVC
+1331 
-1343 AVVKDDEMFV
+1343 
-1353 YNDGHVNSNGIRIGL
+1353 
-1368 TFNHTIINGRH
+1368 
-1379 INYYRI
+1379 
-1385 PMYSPGTGGENG
+1385 
-1397 NIIDIDNPKLQ
+1397 
-1408 KGTQGYY
+1408 
-1415 DERPIGV
+1415 
-1422 PIDVIIFNGTK
+1422 
-1433 NFCYEF
+1433 
-1439 FGMGYG
+1439 
-1445 KQWTV
+1445 
-1450 INGNDSQAVYIFDH
+1450 
-1464 RELRKFE
+1464 
-1471 GGYVF
+1471 
-1476 EYMYVNPHWLTPE
+1476 
-1489 KSNDNLGAG
+1489 
-1498 VFYTAG
+1498 
-1504 IDFDW
+1504 

>member
-45 SPVPISFKIGDYLT
+45 SSVPISFKIGDYLT

-103 EFLDIVLHDNN
+103 EFLDVVLHDNN

-136 IQANLNEQ
+136 IQANLDEQ
-144 WGEGEWKIYSRNKLR
+144 WGQGEWKIYSRNKLR

-174 GSGVSDNTI
+174 GSGVADNVI

-195 WSALALVNSQFNV
+195 WTALALVNSQFNV

-218 VGTAGLPTSMIFEY
+218 VGTVGLPTSMIFEY

-254 LRAYGSSKN
+254 LRAYGSTKN

-285 KGSSDGNYNIQAHLD
+285 KGGSDGNYNIQAHLD

-308 YNQLHELS
+308 YNQLQELS

-363 DLVDIQNFGN
+363 DLADIQNFGN

-379 RVTFLSGV
+379 RITFLSGV

-454 YVDSTNIA
+454 FIDSANIT
-462 EIGVRPNSVYFDT
+462 EIGVRPNSVYFET

-488 IEEMEIGGVRIDE
+488 IEEMEVGGVRIDE
-501 VHSAD
+501 IQSAD

-513 FKDGTSIPNFHIYLK
+513 FKDGASIPNFHIYLK

-608 LPDSYVEAASIKLL
+608 LPDSYVEAASRKLL
-622 KYALQY
+622 KYALEY
-628 LDKNDYTRYV
+628 LDKNDYTRYI
-638 YSPKVDEVFMA
+638 YAPKIDDVFMA
-649 RQHDIAIAD
+649 RQHDKAITD
-658 TTGTILSLHDT
+658 TTGTIVSLHDT
-669 LKEGDIMQF
+669 IKEGDIMQF
-678 DDADLSINGKVAI
+678 DDNDLNINGKIAI
-691 DQLTIKESEDK
+691 DQLTIRENEDK

-778 GIEFGDDFVKDGSGA
+778 GVAVGNGYGITELGDLFARFIKANSVKSDDFRSGLLDGAGY
-793 GIYKDDNGQWHVD
+793 GIYKDEYGKSIAEVDKLNVRQKATFSELEYRRLAFTTGDVGFTSASAHISDVIPIDNTGVPIVKSTIYFQSANKQVLVNNALLSYS
-806 TDYIHARKKLTAEE
+806 TTPNGKTITAY
-820 VEVMKTSHIKG
+820 
-831 KVVNSAGGFVISR
+831 
-844 IEKIAGAWR
+844 R
-853 CYFVQQDSE
+853 CYFLADD
-862 GRRVYNS
+862 GDRRTS
-869 MRKNDLALCETFNL
+869 NDWRIGDQAMCKTSNLVSRTAGSSANRYYWRLVVNKGTETINGKLYHFVDL
-883 IDAGGQ
+883 SDIRGTLELTIDGKQYTCIG
-889 LSNHYWHRRVIA
+889 YD
-901 VGTDYVDIADNTNA
+901 TKADNDIPKA
-915 DDYASGSDVP
+915 DDDII
-925 QVGDE
+925 
-930 VVQLGNLTDKDRQS
+930 QLGSQTDKDRQY
-944 AIIQSAAGEG
+944 AHIIYVSEGKRVDYAGINNYDLASHIINEFSPKEITVRSDRFKIISAAGAGVSGSLVCDRGEWVEG
-954 APYFKIIKGINS
+954 TTAGHYDRFSYQGSLWLCNVGKGMTTAEAPSENSRVWIKQVSQDAAYTISIVVKSG
-966 FILPHPIFLFDK
+966 L
-978 QNFEIRVENPAK
+978 IRNGE
-990 RSEYIRLQDFLESM
+990 
-1004 QGRISS
+1004 GS
-1010 VMQQSDKQLFIWFGD
+1010 V
-1025 VVPTL
+1025 TL
-1030 TTEPANEWADEATKE
+1030 EATLYK
-1045 MHLHDIYYNRSYAET
+1045 
-1060 GGGRAYSFE
+1060 
-1069 KNPDNTYSWKEIT
+1069 
-1082 DADVLKSLE
+1082 
-1091 AAQRAQDTADG
+1091 
-1102 KRRMFVREQPIPPY
+1102 
-1116 DKGDQWSNATHED
+1116 
-1129 KYQNDLL
+1129 
-1136 VCVKSRGKDD
+1136 
-1146 EFDIDDWVSA
+1146 
-1156 QQYTTKQF
+1156 
-1164 ESSLNVADKRID
+1164 
-1176 AFISDLSSGLERVGF
+1176 
-1191 HLDGENSTFD
+1191 
-1201 VVADR
+1201 
-1206 FRALTTTGA
+1206 
-1215 VSFFTSEGKLN
+1215 
-1226 TTLLDAK
+1226 
-1233 QIVTDGLR
+1233 
-1241 AGNIDAEKAE
+1241 GNIDVSDEYHHSVWSWKRNSGDIISDRAWDNTHQGVGRE
-1251 ITNLIVGGESEF
+1251 ITITASEVVSSA
-1263 RGKLK
+1263 
-1268 GTWGSFTSL
+1268 T
-1277 TCVNDD
+1277 
-1283 GTKELGGI
+1283 
-1291 YFDVFNGKSAIGLK
+1291 FDCEI
-1305 GDFYMQGYIEGDTRK
+1305 
-1320 RFPNFYATNLY
+1320 
-1331 CNNQFAHNARVC
+1331 NN
-1343 AVVKDDEMFV
+1343 
-1353 YNDGHVNSNGIRIGL
+1353 
-1368 TFNHTIINGRH
+1368 
-1379 INYYRI
+1379 
-1385 PMYSPGTGGENG
+1385 
-1397 NIIDIDNPKLQ
+1397 
-1408 KGTQGYY
+1408 
-1415 DERPIGV
+1415 
-1422 PIDVIIFNGTK
+1422 
-1433 NFCYEF
+1433 
-1439 FGMGYG
+1439 
-1445 KQWTV
+1445 
-1450 INGNDSQAVYIFDH
+1450 
-1464 RELRKFE
+1464 
-1471 GGYVF
+1471 
-1476 EYMYVNPHWLTPE
+1476 
-1489 KSNDNLGAG
+1489 
-1498 VFYTAG
+1498 
-1504 IDFDW
+1504 

>member
-1 MSEWI
+1 MSEWVI
-6 IKHSDGS
+6 RHSDGS
-13 PLKDAN
+13 VLKDLN
-19 GNDVTTKTLEY
+19 GNNVTTKTLEY

-124 FYASSLDDLLDR
+124 FYASSIDDLLDR
-136 IQANLNEQ
+136 IQANLDEQ
-144 WGEGEWKIYSRNKLR
+144 WGQGEWKIYSRNKLR

-174 GSGVSDNTI
+174 GSGVSDNII

-285 KGSSDGNYNIQAHLD
+285 KGGSDGNYNIQAHLD

-308 YNQLHELS
+308 YNQLQELS

-363 DLVDIQNFGN
+363 NLADIQNFGN

-379 RVTFLSGV
+379 RITFLSGV

-454 YVDSTNIA
+454 FIDSANIT

-488 IEEMEIGGVRIDE
+488 IEEMEVGGVRIDE
-501 VHSAD
+501 IQSAD

-567 LGDGSWELN
+567 LGDGSWEVN

-608 LPDSYVEAASIKLL
+608 LPDSYVEAASRKLL
-622 KYALQY
+622 KYALEY
-628 LDKNDYTRYV
+628 LDKNDYTRYI
-638 YSPKVDEVFMA
+638 YAPKIDDVFMA
-649 RQHDIAIAD
+649 RQHDKAITD
-658 TTGTILSLHDT
+658 TTGTIVSLYDT
-669 LKEGDIMQF
+669 IKEGDIMQF
-678 DDADLSINGKVAI
+678 DDNDLNINGKIAI
-691 DQLTIKESEDK
+691 DQLTIRENEDK

-716 GTIQKIQEKVNS
+716 GTIQKIQEKINS

-733 GGSFGTEGNNLT
+733 GGGSGVGGNNLT

-756 GGQNFLNKL
+756 GGQKFLDKL

-778 GIEFGDDFVKDGSGA
+778 GIAVGNGYGITELGDLFARFIKANSVKSDDFRSGLLDGAGF
-793 GIYKDDNGQWHVD
+793 GIYKDDYGKSIAEVDKLNVRQKATFSELEYKRLAFTTGDVGFTSASAHIYSVIPVGANGTPIVNSTTFFRSANKQ
-806 TDYIHARKKLTAEE
+806 
-820 VEVMKTSHIKG
+820 VMINNALLSYS
-831 KVVNSAGGFVISR
+831 VSAGGNSIS
-844 IEKIAGAWR
+844 AYR
-853 CYFVQQDSE
+853 CYFLADDGDKRISNDWRVGDQAMCKTDNLISRTSNRTANRYYWRLVVNKGTETINGKLYHFVDLSDVRGTLELTIDGTRYTCVGYDTKTENDIPKAEDDIIQLGSQTDTDRQYAHIIYVSE
-862 GRRVYNS
+862 GKRVDYAGIN
-869 MRKNDLALCETFNL
+869 NYDLASHIINEFSPKEITV
-883 IDAGGQ
+883 
-889 LSNHYWHRRVIA
+889 R
-901 VGTDYVDIADNTNA
+901 
-915 DDYASGSDVP
+915 SDRF
-925 QVGDE
+925 
-930 VVQLGNLTDKDRQS
+930 K
-944 AIIQSAAGEG
+944 IISAAGTGISSSLVCDRGEWVNGTIAGHYDRFSYNGSLWLCNVGIGNTTTEAPTESSMIWIKQVSQSDVYSLEVTIESG
-954 APYFKIIKGINS
+954 AIYDSQGSVVLLATYRKGNVDIS
-966 FILPHPIFLFDK
+966 DTITSTLWSWI
-978 QNFEIRVENPAK
+978 
-990 RSEYIRLQDFLESM
+990 
-1004 QGRISS
+1004 RISG
-1010 VMQQSDKQLFIWFGD
+1010 QS
-1025 VVPTL
+1025 
-1030 TTEPANEWADEATKE
+1030 
-1045 MHLHDIYYNRSYAET
+1045 
-1060 GGGRAYSFE
+1060 
-1069 KNPDNTYSWKEIT
+1069 T
-1082 DADVLKSLE
+1082 DAEWNTSHKGVGRRITVLASE
-1091 AAQRAQDTADG
+1091 VDSMA
-1102 KRRMFVREQPIPPY
+1102 
-1116 DKGDQWSNATHED
+1116 S
-1129 KYQNDLL
+1129 
-1136 VCVKSRGKDD
+1136 
-1146 EFDIDDWVSA
+1146 FDCI
-1156 QQYTTKQF
+1156 
-1164 ESSLNVADKRID
+1164 
-1176 AFISDLSSGLERVGF
+1176 
-1191 HLDGENSTFD
+1191 
-1201 VVADR
+1201 
-1206 FRALTTTGA
+1206 
-1215 VSFFTSEGKLN
+1215 
-1226 TTLLDAK
+1226 
-1233 QIVTDGLR
+1233 
-1241 AGNIDAEKAE
+1241 
-1251 ITNLIVGGESEF
+1251 
-1263 RGKLK
+1263 
-1268 GTWGSFTSL
+1268 
-1277 TCVNDD
+1277 
-1283 GTKELGGI
+1283 
-1291 YFDVFNGKSAIGLK
+1291 
-1305 GDFYMQGYIEGDTRK
+1305 IEG
-1320 RFPNFYATNLY
+1320 
-1331 CNNQFAHNARVC
+1331 
-1343 AVVKDDEMFV
+1343 
-1353 YNDGHVNSNGIRIGL
+1353 
-1368 TFNHTIINGRH
+1368 
-1379 INYYRI
+1379 
-1385 PMYSPGTGGENG
+1385 
-1397 NIIDIDNPKLQ
+1397 
-1408 KGTQGYY
+1408 
-1415 DERPIGV
+1415 
-1422 PIDVIIFNGTK
+1422 
-1433 NFCYEF
+1433 
-1439 FGMGYG
+1439 
-1445 KQWTV
+1445 
-1450 INGNDSQAVYIFDH
+1450 
-1464 RELRKFE
+1464 
-1471 GGYVF
+1471 
-1476 EYMYVNPHWLTPE
+1476 
-1489 KSNDNLGAG
+1489 
-1498 VFYTAG
+1498 
-1504 IDFDW
+1504 

>member
-136 IQANLNEQ
+136 IQANLDEQ

-174 GSGVSDNTI
+174 GSGVSDNII

-316 DGRPSYLVTMECGG
+316 DGRPSYLVTIECGG

-341 NSEKTCFF
+341 NSDKTCFF
-349 AAHNNT
+349 AAHNDT

-363 DLVDIQNFGN
+363 DLADIQNFGN

-379 RVTFLSGV
+379 RIIFLSGV

-435 DRIYGGEKSHLFS
+435 GRIYSGEKSHLFS

-454 YVDSTNIA
+454 FIDSANIT

-488 IEEMEIGGVRIDE
+488 IEEMEVGGIRIDE
-501 VHSAD
+501 IHSAD

-658 TTGTILSLHDT
+658 TTGTVLSLHDT

-765 KPDTAQEVITFLK
+765 KPDTAQEVVTFLK
-778 GIEFGDDFVKDGSGA
+778 GIAVGENGYGFSELGELIANAVKSRDFHAGLLDGAGF
-793 GIYKDDNGQWHVD
+793 GIYKDDYGKSIAEVDKLNVRQKATFSELEYRRLAFTTGDVGFTSASAHISDVIPIDNTGVPIVKSTIYFQSANKQVLVNNALLSYSTAPNGK
-806 TDYIHARKKLTAEE
+806 TITAY
-820 VEVMKTSHIKG
+820 
-831 KVVNSAGGFVISR
+831 
-844 IEKIAGAWR
+844 R
-853 CYFVQQDSE
+853 CYFLADDGDRRTSNDWRIGDQAMCKTSNLVSRTAGGSANRYYWRLVVNKGTETINGKLYHFVDLSDVRGSLELTIDGTQYTCIGYDTKHDNDIPKAEDDIIQLGSQIDTDRQYAHIIYVSE
-862 GRRVYNS
+862 GKRVDYAGIN
-869 MRKNDLALCETFNL
+869 NYDLASHIINEFSPKEITV
-883 IDAGGQ
+883 
-889 LSNHYWHRRVIA
+889 R
-901 VGTDYVDIADNTNA
+901 
-915 DDYASGSDVP
+915 SDRF
-925 QVGDE
+925 
-930 VVQLGNLTDKDRQS
+930 K
-944 AIIQSAAGEG
+944 IISAAGRGVSGSLVCDRGEWVNGTTAGHYDRFSYQGSLWLCNVGIGNTTNEAPTESSRMWIKQVSQDVAYTISIVVKSGLIRNGEG
-954 APYFKIIKGINS
+954 
-966 FILPHPIFLFDK
+966 
-978 QNFEIRVENPAK
+978 
-990 RSEYIRLQDFLESM
+990 
-1004 QGRISS
+1004 S
-1010 VMQQSDKQLFIWFGD
+1010 V
-1025 VVPTL
+1025 TL
-1030 TTEPANEWADEATKE
+1030 EATLYKGNVDVSNE
-1045 MHLHDIYYNRSYAET
+1045 YHHSVW
-1060 GGGRAYSFE
+1060 
-1069 KNPDNTYSWKEIT
+1069 SWKRNSGDSVSDNAWNNAHQGVGREIT
-1082 DADVLKSLE
+1082 I
-1091 AAQRAQDTADG
+1091 TASE
-1102 KRRMFVREQPIPPY
+1102 V
-1116 DKGDQWSNATHED
+1116 
-1129 KYQNDLL
+1129 
-1136 VCVKSRGKDD
+1136 
-1146 EFDIDDWVSA
+1146 VSSA
-1156 QQYTTKQF
+1156 
-1164 ESSLNVADKRID
+1164 
-1176 AFISDLSSGLERVGF
+1176 
-1191 HLDGENSTFD
+1191 TFD
-1201 VVADR
+1201 C
-1206 FRALTTTGA
+1206 
-1215 VSFFTSEGKLN
+1215 
-1226 TTLLDAK
+1226 
-1233 QIVTDGLR
+1233 
-1241 AGNIDAEKAE
+1241 E
-1251 ITNLIVGGESEF
+1251 I
-1263 RGKLK
+1263 
-1268 GTWGSFTSL
+1268 
-1277 TCVNDD
+1277 
-1283 GTKELGGI
+1283 
-1291 YFDVFNGKSAIGLK
+1291 
-1305 GDFYMQGYIEGDTRK
+1305 
-1320 RFPNFYATNLY
+1320 
-1331 CNNQFAHNARVC
+1331 NN
-1343 AVVKDDEMFV
+1343 
-1353 YNDGHVNSNGIRIGL
+1353 
-1368 TFNHTIINGRH
+1368 
-1379 INYYRI
+1379 
-1385 PMYSPGTGGENG
+1385 
-1397 NIIDIDNPKLQ
+1397 
-1408 KGTQGYY
+1408 
-1415 DERPIGV
+1415 
-1422 PIDVIIFNGTK
+1422 
-1433 NFCYEF
+1433 
-1439 FGMGYG
+1439 
-1445 KQWTV
+1445 
-1450 INGNDSQAVYIFDH
+1450 
-1464 RELRKFE
+1464 
-1471 GGYVF
+1471 
-1476 EYMYVNPHWLTPE
+1476 
-1489 KSNDNLGAG
+1489 
-1498 VFYTAG
+1498 
-1504 IDFDW
+1504 

>member
-45 SPVPISFKIGDYLT
+45 SPAPISFKIGDYLT
-59 YRGEIFEINYDPG
+59 YRGEVFEINYDPG

-136 IQANLNEQ
+136 IQANLDEQ
-144 WGEGEWKIYSRNKLR
+144 WGKGEWKIYSRNKLR

-174 GSGVSDNTI
+174 GSGVSDNII

-254 LRAYGSSKN
+254 LRAYGSTKN

-308 YNQLHELS
+308 YNPLHELS
-316 DGRPSYLVTMECGG
+316 DGRPSYLVTIECGG

-363 DLVDIQNFGN
+363 DLADIQNFGN

-379 RVTFLSGV
+379 RITFLSGV
-387 KKESFPRDNK
+387 KKESFPRENK

-421 SLKQWWEEQSNDVR
+421 SLKDWWNEQTEDVKS
-435 DRIYGGEKSHLFS
+435 RIYNGGKSHLFS

-454 YVDSTNIA
+454 YVDSTNVA

-488 IEEMEIGGVRIDE
+488 IEEIEVGGVRIDE
-501 VHSAD
+501 IQSAD

-513 FKDGTSIPNFHIYLK
+513 FKDGASIPNFHIYLK

-567 LGDGSWELN
+567 LGDGRWELN

-608 LPDSYVEAASIKLL
+608 LPDSYVEAASRKLL

-628 LDKNDYTRYV
+628 LDKNDYTRYI
-638 YSPKVDEVFMA
+638 YSPKIDDVFMA
-649 RQHDIAIAD
+649 RQHDKAVAD
-658 TTGTILSLHDT
+658 TTRSIVSLHDT
-669 LKEGDIMQF
+669 FKEGDIMQF
-678 DDADLSINGKVAI
+678 DDADLNINGKVAI

-716 GTIQKIQEKVNS
+716 GTIQKIQERVNS

-733 GGSFGTEGNNLT
+733 GGSFGTESNNLT

-778 GIEFGDDFVKDGSGA
+778 GIAVGENGYGFSELGELIANAVKSRDFHAGLLDGAGF
-793 GIYKDDNGQWHVD
+793 GIYKDEYGKSIAEVDKLNVRQKATFSELEYRRLAFTTGDVGFTSASAHISDVIPIDNTGVPIVKSTIYFQSANKQVLVNNALLS
-806 TDYIHARKKLTAEE
+806 YSTAPN
-820 VEVMKTSHIKG
+820 G
-831 KVVNSAGGFVISR
+831 KAIT
-844 IEKIAGAWR
+844 AYR
-853 CYFVQQDSE
+853 CYFLADDGDRRTSNDWRIGDQAMCKTSNLVSRTAGGSANRYYWRLVVNKGTETINGKLYHFIDLSDVRGSLELTIDGKQYTCIGYDTKADNDIPKAEDDIIQLGSQTDTDRQYAHIIYVSE
-862 GRRVYNS
+862 GKRV
-869 MRKNDLALCETFNL
+869 
-883 IDAGGQ
+883 
-889 LSNHYWHRRVIA
+889 
-901 VGTDYVDIADNTNA
+901 
-915 DDYASGSDVP
+915 DYAGINNYDLDSHIINEFSPKEITVRSDRF
-925 QVGDE
+925 
-930 VVQLGNLTDKDRQS
+930 K
-944 AIIQSAAGEG
+944 IISAAGAGVSGSLVCDRGEWVNGTTAGHYDRFSYQGSLWLCNVGIGNTTNEAPTESSRMWIKQVSQSDVYSLEVTIESG
-954 APYFKIIKGINS
+954 AIHDSQGSVVLLATYRKGNVDIS
-966 FILPHPIFLFDK
+966 DTITSTLWSWI
-978 QNFEIRVENPAK
+978 
-990 RSEYIRLQDFLESM
+990 
-1004 QGRISS
+1004 RISG
-1010 VMQQSDKQLFIWFGD
+1010 QS
-1025 VVPTL
+1025 
-1030 TTEPANEWADEATKE
+1030 
-1045 MHLHDIYYNRSYAET
+1045 
-1060 GGGRAYSFE
+1060 
-1069 KNPDNTYSWKEIT
+1069 T
-1082 DADVLKSLE
+1082 DAEWNTSHKGVGRRITVLASE
-1091 AAQRAQDTADG
+1091 VDSMA
-1102 KRRMFVREQPIPPY
+1102 
-1116 DKGDQWSNATHED
+1116 S
-1129 KYQNDLL
+1129 
-1136 VCVKSRGKDD
+1136 
-1146 EFDIDDWVSA
+1146 FDCI
-1156 QQYTTKQF
+1156 
-1164 ESSLNVADKRID
+1164 
-1176 AFISDLSSGLERVGF
+1176 
-1191 HLDGENSTFD
+1191 
-1201 VVADR
+1201 
-1206 FRALTTTGA
+1206 
-1215 VSFFTSEGKLN
+1215 
-1226 TTLLDAK
+1226 
-1233 QIVTDGLR
+1233 
-1241 AGNIDAEKAE
+1241 
-1251 ITNLIVGGESEF
+1251 
-1263 RGKLK
+1263 
-1268 GTWGSFTSL
+1268 
-1277 TCVNDD
+1277 
-1283 GTKELGGI
+1283 
-1291 YFDVFNGKSAIGLK
+1291 
-1305 GDFYMQGYIEGDTRK
+1305 IEG
-1320 RFPNFYATNLY
+1320 
-1331 CNNQFAHNARVC
+1331 
-1343 AVVKDDEMFV
+1343 
-1353 YNDGHVNSNGIRIGL
+1353 
-1368 TFNHTIINGRH
+1368 
-1379 INYYRI
+1379 
-1385 PMYSPGTGGENG
+1385 
-1397 NIIDIDNPKLQ
+1397 
-1408 KGTQGYY
+1408 
-1415 DERPIGV
+1415 
-1422 PIDVIIFNGTK
+1422 
-1433 NFCYEF
+1433 
-1439 FGMGYG
+1439 
-1445 KQWTV
+1445 
-1450 INGNDSQAVYIFDH
+1450 
-1464 RELRKFE
+1464 
-1471 GGYVF
+1471 
-1476 EYMYVNPHWLTPE
+1476 
-1489 KSNDNLGAG
+1489 
-1498 VFYTAG
+1498 
-1504 IDFDW
+1504 

>member
-45 SPVPISFKIGDYLT
+45 SPIPISFKIGDYLT

-144 WGEGEWKIYSRNKLR
+144 WGDGEWKIYSRNKLR

-174 GSGVSDNTI
+174 GSGVADNVI

-285 KGSSDGNYNIQAHLD
+285 KGGSDGNYNIQAHLD

-308 YNQLHELS
+308 YNQLQELS

-330 FKVKASVFKAK
+330 FKVKASIFKAK

-363 DLVDIQNFGN
+363 DLADIQNFGN

-379 RVTFLSGV
+379 RITFLSGV

-435 DRIYGGEKSHLFS
+435 DRIYSGEKSHLFS

-454 YVDSTNIA
+454 FIDSANIT

-488 IEEMEIGGVRIDE
+488 IEEMEVGGVRIDE
-501 VHSAD
+501 IQSAD

-513 FKDGTSIPNFHIYLK
+513 FKDGASIPNFNIYLK

-658 TTGTILSLHDT
+658 TTGTVLSLHDT

-778 GIEFGDDFVKDGSGA
+778 GIAVGDGYGITELGDLFARFIKANSVKSDDFRSGLLDGTGF
-793 GIYKDDNGQWHVD
+793 GIYKDEYGKSIAEVDKLNVRQKATFSELEYKRLAFTTGDVGFTSASAHIYSVIPVGANGTPIVNSTTFFRSANKQ
-806 TDYIHARKKLTAEE
+806 
-820 VEVMKTSHIKG
+820 VMINNALLSYS
-831 KVVNSAGGFVISR
+831 VSAGGNSIS
-844 IEKIAGAWR
+844 AYR
-853 CYFVQQDSE
+853 CYFLADDGDKRISNDWRVGDQAMCKTSNLISRTSNRTANRYYWRLVVNKGTETINGKLYHFVDLSDVRGTLELTIDGKQYTCVGYDTKAEDDIPKAEDDIIQLGSQTDTDRQYAHIIYVSE
-862 GRRVYNS
+862 GKRVDYAGIN
-869 MRKNDLALCETFNL
+869 NYDLASHIINEFSPKETTV
-883 IDAGGQ
+883 
-889 LSNHYWHRRVIA
+889 R
-901 VGTDYVDIADNTNA
+901 
-915 DDYASGSDVP
+915 SDHF
-925 QVGDE
+925 
-930 VVQLGNLTDKDRQS
+930 K
-944 AIIQSAAGEG
+944 IISAAGTGISSSLVCDRGEWVSGTIAGHYDRFSYNGSLWLCNVGIGNTTNEAPTESSRMWIKQVSQSDVYSLEVTIESG
-954 APYFKIIKGINS
+954 AIYDSQGSVVLLATYRKGNVDIS
-966 FILPHPIFLFDK
+966 DTITSTLWSWI
-978 QNFEIRVENPAK
+978 
-990 RSEYIRLQDFLESM
+990 
-1004 QGRISS
+1004 RISG
-1010 VMQQSDKQLFIWFGD
+1010 QS
-1025 VVPTL
+1025 
-1030 TTEPANEWADEATKE
+1030 
-1045 MHLHDIYYNRSYAET
+1045 
-1060 GGGRAYSFE
+1060 
-1069 KNPDNTYSWKEIT
+1069 T
-1082 DADVLKSLE
+1082 DAEWNTSHKGVGRRITVLASE
-1091 AAQRAQDTADG
+1091 VDSMA
-1102 KRRMFVREQPIPPY
+1102 
-1116 DKGDQWSNATHED
+1116 S
-1129 KYQNDLL
+1129 
-1136 VCVKSRGKDD
+1136 
-1146 EFDIDDWVSA
+1146 FDCI
-1156 QQYTTKQF
+1156 
-1164 ESSLNVADKRID
+1164 
-1176 AFISDLSSGLERVGF
+1176 
-1191 HLDGENSTFD
+1191 
-1201 VVADR
+1201 
-1206 FRALTTTGA
+1206 
-1215 VSFFTSEGKLN
+1215 
-1226 TTLLDAK
+1226 
-1233 QIVTDGLR
+1233 
-1241 AGNIDAEKAE
+1241 
-1251 ITNLIVGGESEF
+1251 
-1263 RGKLK
+1263 
-1268 GTWGSFTSL
+1268 
-1277 TCVNDD
+1277 
-1283 GTKELGGI
+1283 
-1291 YFDVFNGKSAIGLK
+1291 
-1305 GDFYMQGYIEGDTRK
+1305 IEG
-1320 RFPNFYATNLY
+1320 
-1331 CNNQFAHNARVC
+1331 
-1343 AVVKDDEMFV
+1343 
-1353 YNDGHVNSNGIRIGL
+1353 
-1368 TFNHTIINGRH
+1368 
-1379 INYYRI
+1379 
-1385 PMYSPGTGGENG
+1385 
-1397 NIIDIDNPKLQ
+1397 
-1408 KGTQGYY
+1408 
-1415 DERPIGV
+1415 
-1422 PIDVIIFNGTK
+1422 
-1433 NFCYEF
+1433 
-1439 FGMGYG
+1439 
-1445 KQWTV
+1445 
-1450 INGNDSQAVYIFDH
+1450 
-1464 RELRKFE
+1464 
-1471 GGYVF
+1471 
-1476 EYMYVNPHWLTPE
+1476 
-1489 KSNDNLGAG
+1489 
-1498 VFYTAG
+1498 
-1504 IDFDW
+1504 

>member
-1 MSEWI
+1 MGEWLI
-6 IKHSDGS
+6 RHIDGS
-13 PLKDAN
+13 VLKDEAN
-19 GNDVTTKTLEY
+19 NDITTRSIEY
-30 SGSWMGECFVTITFN
+30 NGSWMGECYVTITLKSA
-45 SPVPISFKIGDYLT
+45 SPILFKIGDYLT
-59 YRGEIFEINYDPG
+59 YRGEIFEINYDPSV
-72 KIKQSRRNE
+72 IKQSRRNE
-81 HGEAFVYNNVKFNAK
+81 YGESFVYENIKFNAK

-103 EFLDIVLHDNN
+103 EFLDIVLHDNQL
-114 IHYTSLTKFS
+114 HYTSLAKFA
-124 FYASSLDDLLDR
+124 FYVSSLDDLLDR

-144 WGEGEWKIYSRNKLR
+144 WGDGEWKLYSRNRLR
-159 SGQRGCVDAVWDKTY
+159 SGQRGCDLSVWDKTY
-174 GSGVSDNTI
+174 GNEITDNVI
-183 KSTSITADGLNC
+183 DSTSITADNLSC
-195 WSALALVNSQFNV
+195 WNALALVNSQFDV
-208 NFIVRGRNVF
+208 NFITRGRNVF
-218 VGTAGLPTSMIFEY
+218 VGTAGLPTSHIFEY
-232 GKGRGLYQIE
+232 GKGCGLRRIE
-242 QNADSEQAITTR
+242 KNADSEQAITTR

-275 AFATVSSIET
+275 TFATVSSIET

-341 NSEKTCFF
+341 NSKKTCFF

-363 DLVDIQNFGN
+363 DLADIQNFGN

-379 RVTFLSGV
+379 RITFLSGV

-421 SLKQWWEEQSNDVR
+421 SLKQWWDEQSEETKK
-435 DRIYGGEKSHLFS
+435 RIYQGDKSHLFS

-454 YVDSTNIA
+454 YIDSPNI
-462 EIGVRPNSVYFDT
+462 EDIGVRPNSVYFD
-475 ENLQEGLVEIFPT
+475 NKDLQRGIEDIYPT
-488 IEEMEIGGVRIDE
+488 IEKTEIDGVRIDE
-501 VHSAD
+501 VLSAD
-506 KIEDNGV
+506 TIEDNGV
-513 FKDGTSIPNFHIYLK
+513 FKDGSTIPNFSVYLK
-528 SAIDFDIN
+528 AAINFDIN

-545 PTISMRDGMC
+545 PYISMKDGMC
-555 GGRTFQINSAKK
+555 GGRTFQISSARKK
-567 LGDGSWELN
+567 NDGIWELT

-594 LIKEGDHFVLLGIP
+594 QVRANDHFVLLGIP
-608 LPDSYVEAASIKLL
+608 LPDSYVEAASIRLL
-622 KYALQY
+622 KYALAF

-638 YSPKVDEVFMA
+638 YSPKIDELYMQ
-649 RQHDIAIAD
+649 RQHDKATSD
-658 TTGTILSLHDT
+658 QTGSISSLHDT
-669 LKEGDIMQF
+669 IKEGDILQF
-678 DDADLSINGKVAI
+678 EDADLHIEGKISI
-691 DQLTIKESEDK
+691 DQLTIREEDGK
-702 IPSYEITLREDKSV
+702 IPTYEVTLREDKSV
-716 GTIQKIQEKVNS
+716 GTIQKLQEKINS
-728 LWSGN
+728 LESGN
-733 GGSFGTEGNNLT
+733 GGTVAENRGNNLT
-745 VPQIQRLIESY
+745 VPQIQRLIETH
-756 GGQNFLNKL
+756 GRKRFLDKL
-765 KPDTAQEVITFLK
+765 APDTAQEVITFLK

-793 GIYKDDNGQWHVD
+793 GIYKDDNGQWHID
-806 TDYIHARKKLTAEE
+806 TDYLHARKKLTAEE
-820 VEVMKTSHIKG
+820 VEIMKTSHIKG

-889 LSNHYWHRRVIA
+889 LSNHYWYRRVTD
-901 VGTDYVDIADNTNA
+901 VGTDYVDIADNTNV
-915 DDYASGSDVP
+915 DYYASGSDVP

-930 VVQLGNLTDKDRQS
+930 VVQLGHLTDTERQS

-954 APYFKIIKGINS
+954 SPYFKIIKGINS
-966 FILPHPIFLFDK
+966 FTLPDPIFLFDK
-978 QNFEIRVENPAK
+978 QKFEIRVENPANRGK
-990 RSEYIRLQDFLESM
+990 YILLQDFLNTM
-1004 QGRISS
+1004 QGRINA
-1010 VMQQSDKQLFIWFGD
+1010 VQQQSDKQLVIWFGD

-1030 TTEPANEWADEATKE
+1030 TTEPANEWADNTTKE
-1045 MHLHDIYYNRSYAET
+1045 LHEHDIYYNRSYVET

-1069 KNPDNTYSWKEIT
+1069 RNPDGSFSWHEIT

-1091 AAQRAQDTADG
+1091 AAKHAQDTADG
-1102 KRRMFVREQPIPPY
+1102 KRRMFVQERPVPPY
-1116 DKGDQWSNATHED
+1116 DKGDQWSNATLEEY
-1129 KYQNDLL
+1129 KNDLL
-1136 VCVKSRGKDD
+1136 VCVRPKAAGE
-1146 EFDIDDWVSA
+1146 EFNIEDWQAA
-1156 QQYTTKQF
+1156 QEFTTKQF
-1164 ESSLNVADKRID
+1164 ETSLKVGDKS
-1176 AFISDLSSGLERVGF
+1176 ISAVVTDLRTGLKRVGF
-1191 HLDGENSTFD
+1191 TLNGENSTFD
-1201 VVADR
+1201 IVADR
-1206 FRALTTTGA
+1206 FKVRTTTGN
-1215 VSFFTSEGKLN
+1215 VPFFTDGEKLN
-1226 TTLLDAK
+1226 AYFIDAK
-1233 QIVTDGLR
+1233 EIVAKGIKAQT
-1241 AGNIDAEKAE
+1241 IDAKGATFQN
-1251 ITNLIVGGESEF
+1251 ITVTGDSTFEGT
-1263 RGKLK
+1263 LK
-1268 GTWGSFTSL
+1268 GTSGSFTSL
-1277 TCVNDD
+1277 DCLD
-1283 GTKELGGI
+1283 GTNKVGGI
-1291 YFDVFNGKSAIGLK
+1291 TFGTMGNKGYMAFT
-1305 GDFYMQGYIEGDTRK
+1305 GDFGMLGETTGDIRK
-1320 RFPNFYATNLY
+1320 RFHNFYATNIY
-1331 CNNQFAHNARVC
+1331 CNSQFGHKSRVC

-1353 YNDGHVNSNGIRIGL
+1353 YNDGHIENGIRIGL
-1368 TFNHTIINGRH
+1368 TFNHIIINGRN

-1385 PMYSPGTGGENG
+1385 PMYSPGFGGESG
-1397 NIIDIDNPKLQ
+1397 EILDIDNPKAQ
-1408 KGTQGYY
+1408 KGSQTYF
-1415 DERPIGV
+1415 DELPVGV